1 MTAAEAV
8 ERIVGA
14 LKEID
19 GLRPA
24 TPVSPE
30 TTWLPVDW
38 EGMAVDLSAEVV
50 QVRLIA
56 TRLPIP
62 PLLDRAA
69 DAVRPVLAG
78 TEWAEARL
86 RLVVTDLDGAAFA
99 GDPRHTKG

>member
-1 MTAAEAV
+1 MTGAEAV
-8 ERIVGA
+8 EKIVGA
-14 LKEID
+14 LEAVA
-19 GLRPA
+19 GLRLA

-38 EGMAVDLSAEVV
+38 AGLAVDLSPEVV
-50 QVRLIA
+50 QIRLIA

-69 DAVRPVLAG
+69 AAVRPVLAG
-78 TEWAEARL
+78 TEWADARL

-99 GDPRHTKG
+99 RPTSQ